1 MHPSNKS
8 ISRRGLNITDIAAF
22 EFNNIFI
29 KLIQNIN
36 HTQNDFIVL
45 YIYMKNQFYKLQ
57 ASYSTTHILFQAAS
71 CKNPKLLRKFQELP
85 DVSCIVEILD
95 GV

>member
-8 ISRRGLNITDIAAF
+8 ISRRGLNITDIAAL

-45 YIYMKNQFYKLQ
+45 YIYMKNQSVL
-57 ASYSTTHILFQAAS
+57 
-71 CKNPKLLRKFQELP
+71 
-85 DVSCIVEILD
+85 
-95 GV
+95 